1 MITFASEFKLSPMLL
16 NQFHKRFPDEESCI
30 SYFKEIREQSLPKC
44 PKCGHDVYSWIPKK
58 EAFECKKCRHRIP
71 LTKDTVMDHSKLPLR
86 TWFYTMHLITSI
98 KQVLS
103 AKEVQ
108 YQLGMEQ
115 YPPVWLMMMKL
126 RSIMG
131 KREEMYRLNGKI
143 ELDEAFFPT
152 RIEETEKGKPLRRGA
167 GSQRQTKVLVI
178 VESKEVDEILKEY
191 LEKVQID
198 KTAALEKKA
207 KGRKTR
213 KTVRYIKMFAI
224 ENMEASTIDQVL
236 AKSVDK
242 NAVIVTDGHASH
254 SHIKENFAGHI
265 PVVEY
270 NPEKVVKNNLPW
282 VHIVIGE
289 CRNGIAAI
297 HKEIDSRF
305 LQLYLNEYCWKFN
318 RRFFRDSS
326 DPKYDLFDRLVKIAA
341 IYTSDIKWRDY
352 PNAEKDDDEVL

>member
-1 MITFASEFKLSPMLL
+1 MLL
-16 NQFHKRFPDEESCI
+16 SQFHKRFPDEESCI
-30 SYFKEIREQSLPKC
+30 AYFRSVREKNLPKC
-44 PKCGHDVYSWIPKK
+44 SKCGNGEYSWLPKK
-58 EAFECKKCRHRIP
+58 ETFECKNCRHRIP
-71 LTKDTVMDHSKLPLR
+71 LFKDTVMEHSRFPLR

-131 KREEMYRLNGKI
+131 KREDMYMLDGKI

-152 RIEETEKGKPLRRGA
+152 RIEEAEKGKPLRRGA

-191 LEKVQID
+191 LDRIQIEK
-198 KTAALEKKA
+198 AASLEKKA

-213 KTVRYIKMFAI
+213 KTIRYIKMFAI
-224 ENMEASTIDQVL
+224 ENMEASTIDQIL
-236 AKSVDK
+236 EKSVSK

-254 SHIKENFAGHI
+254 THIKDNFAGHI
-265 PVVEY
+265 PIVEY
-270 NPEKVVKNNLPW
+270 NPEKMVKTNLPW

-326 DPKYDLFDRLVKIAA
+326 DPKYDLFDRLVRIAA
-341 IYTSDIKWRDY
+341 LYTSNIGC
-352 PNAEKDDDEVL
+352 PI

>member
-1 MITFASEFKLSPMLL
+1 MLL
-16 NQFHKRFPDEESCI
+16 NQFHERFPDEESCV
-30 SYFKEIREQSLPKC
+30 SYFKEIRERNLSKC
-44 PKCGHDVYSWIPKK
+44 PKCGNDTYNWLPKK
-58 EAFECKKCRHRIP
+58 ETFECRKCRHRIP
-71 LTKDTVMDHSKLPLR
+71 LTKGTVMEHSKLSLR

-108 YQLGMEQ
+108 HHLGMDQ

-131 KREEMYRLNGKI
+131 KREEMYMLNGKI

-152 RIEETEKGKPLRRGA
+152 RIEEAEKGKPLRRGA

-191 LEKVQID
+191 FDQVQIE
-198 KTAALEKKA
+198 KAAALVRKA

-224 ENMEASTIDQVL
+224 ENMEASTIDQIL
-236 AKSVDK
+236 EKSVSK

-254 SHIKENFAGHI
+254 THIKDNFAGHI

-270 NPEKVVKNNLPW
+270 EPGKVVRTNLPW
-282 VHIVIGE
+282 VHIIIGE

-318 RRFFRDSS
+318 RRFFRDAT
-326 DPKYDLFDRLVKIAA
+326 DPRYDLFDRLVRIAA
-341 IYTSDIKWRDY
+341 IYTSDIRWRDC
-352 PNAEKDDDEVL
+352 PDTSKEEDDDI

>member
-1 MITFASEFKLSPMLL
+1 MFTFASETPPSTMLL
-16 NQFHKRFPDEESCI
+16 SQFHKRFPDEASCV
-30 SYFKEIREQSLPKC
+30 SYFKEIREQYLPKC
-44 PKCGHDVYSWIPKK
+44 PKCGHDVYSWILKK
-58 EAFECKKCRHRIP
+58 EAFECKHCRHRIP
-71 LTKDTVMDHSKLPLR
+71 LTKNTVMEHSRLPLR

-131 KREEMYRLNGKI
+131 KREEMYMLDGKI

-152 RIEETEKGKPLRRGA
+152 RIEESEKGKPLRRGA

-178 VESKEVDEILKEY
+178 VESKEVDEILREY
-191 LEKVQID
+191 LDRVQTD
-198 KTAALEKKA
+198 KATALAKKA

-224 ENMEASTIDQVL
+224 ENMEASTIDQIL
-236 AKSVDK
+236 EK
-242 NAVIVTDGHASH
+242 AVSKTAIIVTDGHASH
-254 SHIKENFAGHI
+254 SHIKDNFAGHI

-270 NPEKVVKNNLPW
+270 NPEEVVKSSLPW

-318 RRFFRDSS
+318 RRFFRDST

-352 PNAEKDDDEVL
+352 PNAEKDEDDVL

>member
-1 MITFASEFKLSPMLL
+1 ME
-16 NQFHKRFPDEESCI
+16 
-30 SYFKEIREQSLPKC
+30 
-44 PKCGHDVYSWIPKK
+44 
-58 EAFECKKCRHRIP
+58 
-71 LTKDTVMDHSKLPLR
+71 HSRLPLR

-108 YQLGMEQ
+108 YQLGMDQ

-131 KREEMYRLNGKI
+131 KREDMYLLDGKI

-152 RIEETEKGKPLRRGA
+152 RIEEDERGKPLRRGA

-191 LEKVQID
+191 LGQGKTEKLVALD
-198 KTAALEKKA
+198 KKS
-207 KGRKTR
+207 KGKKTR
-213 KTVRYIKMFAI
+213 KTVRYIKMFAL
-224 ENMEASTIDQVL
+224 ENMEASTIDRILKKAV
-236 AKSVDK
+236 SK
-242 NAVIVTDGHASH
+242 NAVIITDGHASH
-254 SHIKENFAGHI
+254 SHIKDNFAGHI

-270 NPEKVVKNNLPW
+270 NPKEVVKNTLPW

-297 HKEIDSRF
+297 HKEIDGRF
-305 LQLYLNEYCWKFN
+305 LQFYLNEYCWKFN
-318 RRFFRDSS
+318 RRFFRDST

-352 PNAEKDDDEVL
+352 PNTMKEEDNDL